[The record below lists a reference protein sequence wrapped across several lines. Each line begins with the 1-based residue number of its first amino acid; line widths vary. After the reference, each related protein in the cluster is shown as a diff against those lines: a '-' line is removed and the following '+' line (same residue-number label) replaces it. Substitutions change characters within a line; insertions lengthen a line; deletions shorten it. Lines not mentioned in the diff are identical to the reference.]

1 MYDGNHFAYYIALAI
16 QTGACLLLILNV
28 RGIYKGSRRAIIY
41 AFISIILIASV
52 TIYTYASFLL
62 LSWLIIIFVLLILAY
77 QRAQVLKRPL
87 RFKKLAFMLLLSIF
101 ILYLNHILISGT
113 LYALDVYHIE
123 IDTSLLRYYFW
134 MTIVIIM
141 LLVGVIAWLFDYKY
155 KRSHHSVDLTLCD
168 EIIQKYGGNYLS
180 HLVYSGDKDLSL
192 IHI

>member
-1 MYDGNHFAYYIALAI
+1 M
-16 QTGACLLLILNV
+16 
-28 RGIYKGSRRAIIY
+28 
-41 AFISIILIASV
+41 
-52 TIYTYASFLL
+52 
-62 LSWLIIIFVLLILAY
+62 LLILAY

-141 LLVGVIAWLFDYKY
+141 LLVGVIAWL
-155 KRSHHSVDLTLCD
+155 LTISINAL
-168 EIIQKYGGNYLS
+168 IIA
-180 HLVYSGDKDLSL
+180 L
-192 IHI
+192 I

>member
-1 MYDGNHFAYYIALAI
+1 ALAI
-16 QTGACLLLILNV
+16 QTSACLLLILNV

-41 AFISIILIASV
+41 AFISIILIASA

-77 QRAQVLKRPL
+77 QRSQVLKRPL

-155 KRSHHSVDLTLCD
+155 KRPHHS
-168 EIIQKYGGNYLS
+168 
-180 HLVYSGDKDLSL
+180 
-192 IHI
+192 

>member
-1 MYDGNHFAYYIALAI
+1 MEIILPIILLLAV
-16 QTGACLLLILNV
+16 QTSACLLLILNV

-41 AFISIILIASV
+41 AFISIILIASA

-87 RFKKLAFMLLLSIF
+87 RFKKLAVMLLSIF

-141 LLVGVIAWLFDYKY
+141 LLVGVIAWL
-155 KRSHHSVDLTLCD
+155 LTISINALT
-168 EIIQKYGGNYLS
+168 S
-180 HLVYSGDKDLSL
+180 
-192 IHI
+192 

>member
-16 QTGACLLLILNV
+16 QTSACLLLILNV

-41 AFISIILIASV
+41 AFISIILIASA
-52 TIYTYASFLL
+52 TIYLCVIFIIVMAH
-62 LSWLIIIFVLLILAY
+62 IIFVLLILAY

-141 LLVGVIAWLFDYKY
+141 LLVGVIAWL
-155 KRSHHSVDLTLCD
+155 LTISINAL
-168 EIIQKYGGNYLS
+168 IIA
-180 HLVYSGDKDLSL
+180 L
-192 IHI
+192 I

>member
-1 MYDGNHFAYYIALAI
+1 M
-16 QTGACLLLILNV
+16 LLILNV

-134 MTIVIIM
+134 MTIIIIM
-141 LLVGVIAWLFDYKY
+141 LLVGVIVAF
-155 KRSHHSVDLTLCD
+155 
-168 EIIQKYGGNYLS
+168 
-180 HLVYSGDKDLSL
+180 
-192 IHI
+192 

>member
-1 MYDGNHFAYYIALAI
+1 M
-16 QTGACLLLILNV
+16 
-28 RGIYKGSRRAIIY
+28 
-41 AFISIILIASV
+41 
-52 TIYTYASFLL
+52 
-62 LSWLIIIFVLLILAY
+62 LLILAY

-87 RFKKLAFMLLLSIF
+87 RFKKLAVMLLLSIF

-155 KRSHHSVDLTLCD
+155 KCPHHSIDLTLCD
-168 EIIQKYGGNYLS
+168 AIIQKYGGNYLS
-180 HLVYSGDKDLSL
+180 HLVYSGEQRLFL
-192 IHI
+192 